1 MRQHHQDGGHK
12 IDAFEEVCIQR
23 KEGFLNDKASI
34 VVFREADS
42 TKAFLSQCEIY
53 ACGEDNLTADLEF
66 ICKDGA
72 VSAHQFILASH
83 SQFICQILN
92 RFTCL
97 FTSLFFATRTIVKVS
112 RPGVQRVRL
121 ELRPDVPPG
130 QAERRRDGA
139 GESELVGCQT

>member
-1 MRQHHQDGGHK
+1 MQPK
-12 IDAFEEVCIQR
+12 
-23 KEGFLNDKASI
+23 KEDFLNDKALI

-42 TKAFLSQCEIY
+42 TKAFLSQCDIF

-66 ICKDGA
+66 ICKDGS
-72 VSAHQFILASH
+72 VPAHQFILASH

-97 FTSLFFATRTIVKVS
+97 FTSFFFATRTIVKVS

-130 QAERRRDGA
+130 QTERRRDGA

>member
-1 MRQHHQDGGHK
+1 MQPK
-12 IDAFEEVCIQR
+12 
-23 KEGFLNDKASI
+23 KEDLLNDKASI

-42 TKAFLSQCEIY
+42 TKAFLSQCDIY

-72 VSAHQFILASH
+72 VPAHQFILASH

-97 FTSLFFATRTIVKVS
+97 FTSFFCNKNNCKGFKTWSSACPTGAQARCSSWTDGEAARWCRRV
-112 RPGVQRVRL
+112 GV
-121 ELRPDVPPG
+121 G
-130 QAERRRDGA
+130 
-139 GESELVGCQT
+139 

>member
-1 MRQHHQDGGHK
+1 MQPK
-12 IDAFEEVCIQR
+12 

-42 TKAFLSQCEIY
+42 TKAFLSQCDIF

-66 ICKDGA
+66 ICKDGS
-72 VSAHQFILASH
+72 VPAHQFILASH

-97 FTSLFFATRTIVKVS
+97 FTSFFL
-112 RPGVQRVRL
+112 QQEQL
-121 ELRPDVPPG
+121 
-130 QAERRRDGA
+130 
-139 GESELVGCQT
+139 

>member
-1 MRQHHQDGGHK
+1 MK
-12 IDAFEEVCIQR
+12 PK

-34 VVFREADS
+34 VFREADS
-42 TKAFLSQCEIY
+42 TKAFLSQCDIY

-92 RFTCL
+92 RFICL
-97 FTSLFFATRTIVKVS
+97 FTSFFL
-112 RPGVQRVRL
+112 QQEQL
-121 ELRPDVPPG
+121 
-130 QAERRRDGA
+130 
-139 GESELVGCQT
+139 